1 MQRENFWYGFPPRN
15 TCAFPTASFGG
26 HDMTAISMAYD
37 LSNGRFVIAA
47 DGLCASDCGSGL
59 MEIKS
64 NEQQKIFPVETHV
77 MSMAYSMSGF
87 AGFGE
92 GLFETIVEGGEH
104 IKELSKCRFENG
116 YEFAKSFCA
125 RMANGVE
132 KARGIGK
139 IPVIPKVE
147 DLPAGEQGRLFK
159 FYLLGYHSG
168 FPFFSECRFY
178 HIERTN
184 RIQVRMD
191 SPELSQ
197 PKIFFTGSDSV
208 AAMIY
213 GNAAIDLRIAKY
225 KPGQNADALE
235 VATSYIRACSDPAAI
250 EIDPWCRIIGGRV
263 HAAEITQ
270 RGFKW
275 LIPSMK

>member
-15 TCAFPTASFGG
+15 TCTFPTVSFGG

-37 LSNGRFVIAA
+37 LPNGRFVIAA
-47 DGLCASDCGSGL
+47 DGLCASDVRPGK
-59 MEIKS
+59 MEIKTDK
-64 NEQQKIFPVETHV
+64 QQKIFPVETEF

-87 AGFGE
+87 AGFGT
-92 GLFETIVEGGEH
+92 GLFETIVEGGEQ
-104 IKELSKCRFENG
+104 IKALAKCRFDNG
-116 YEFAKSFCA
+116 YEFAKSFCTN
-125 RMANGVE
+125 MANGVE
-132 KARGIGK
+132 KARVTGN
-139 IPVIPKVE
+139 IPVIPRVE
-147 DLPAGEQGRLFK
+147 ELPAGERGRLFK

-178 HIERTN
+178 HIEQTN

-197 PKIFFTGSDSV
+197 SKTFFTGSDPI

-213 GNAAIDLRIAKY
+213 GNAPIDPRIAKH
-225 KPGQNADALE
+225 KPAPRADALE
-235 VATSYIRACSDPAAI
+235 MATSFINACSDPGAV
-250 EIDPWCRIIGGRV
+250 EIDPWCRIIGGRL

-270 RGFKW
+270 SGFRW
-275 LIPSMK
+275 LIPPAT